1 MGGVEPHG
9 AAAGQSQHQEPPVR
23 QPVGEVVALE
33 VGEIIPAPVADDN
46 EVGQVQVYAVSSSFG
61 MDARGNSLQI
71 GREPRR
77 MVDSVAGLVDGSLPL
92 PRG

>member
-46 EVGQVQVYAVSSSFG
+46 EVGQVQV
-61 MDARGNSLQI
+61 
-71 GREPRR
+71 
-77 MVDSVAGLVDGSLPL
+77 
-92 PRG
+92 